1 MRPRT
6 RALAFLVASGLLAAL
21 VGLLDGGL
29 YGIAAT
35 SLGGILLASS
45 AFARGE
51 WGAWTGLALV
61 LLGTGFTQLVPVV
74 GLGTL
79 IVLVVGIPLV
89 VALVYLITTGDPE
102 PALRPSPPSRAYQA
116 RFAGLTLVLL
126 AVTLGPL
133 VLTPV
138 RLVLASE
145 MGTTI
150 AVLLAA
156 GAGLLVYA
164 TPLVATEDETEQ
176 IEADELEDR
185 GVAFGVM
192 RRRYAKR

>member
-6 RALAFLVASGLLAAL
+6 RAVAFIVASGLVATL

-29 YGIAAT
+29 AGIATA
-35 SLGGILLASS
+35 SLGGLLLATS
-45 AFARGE
+45 ALTEREGPAFS
-51 WGAWTGLALV
+51 GLALV
-61 LLGTGFTQLVPVV
+61 LAGTGFTHLTPVV

-79 IVLVVGIPLV
+79 IVLVVGVPLL
-89 VALVYLITTGDPE
+89 VALVYLIATGDPE
-102 PALRPSPPSRAYQA
+102 PALRPSPSSRAYQA

-126 AVTLGPL
+126 AITVGPL
-133 VLTPV
+133 VLRPV

-145 MGTTI
+145 MGTTL
-150 AVLLAA
+150 AVLVSA
-156 GAGLLVYA
+156 GGGLLVYA
-164 TPLVATEDETEQ
+164 TPLVATEDEPER

-192 RRRYAKR
+192 RRRYADR